1 MKKTHRVG
9 LMLAALMFLLTS
21 CGGGGQAQQSSQ
33 PDYKSV
39 KDMVLDIMQTDE
51 AKKAVS
57 KMMKDD
63 KFKQSMV
70 LDESTLRTTLIQSI
84 AKPNNPQIKE
94 AFQDPKFTAAL
105 AKTMKTENKALMKE
119 LMKDPEYQKL
129 MIDIMKDPEYEKNM
143 LDLMKSSA
151 YRQQM
156 MQVMKESLK
165 SPLFQGELLKIMQ
178 SAQEEMMKP
187 KQSTQESKG
196 GKSGKGKKQG
206 KSGGGSGDGGG
217 GGGSSS

>member
-1 MKKTHRVG
+1 MKKVHRVG

-39 KDMVLDIMQTDE
+39 KDMVLDILQTDE

-57 KMMKDD
+57 NMMKDE
-63 KFKQSMV
+63 KFKQSMI

-84 AKPNNPQIKE
+84 AKPDNPQIKE
-94 AFQDPKFTAAL
+94 AFKDPKFTSAL
-105 AKTMKTENKALMKE
+105 AKTMKSENKTLMKE

-129 MIDIMKDPEYEKNM
+129 MISVMKDPENEKNL

-156 MQVMKESLK
+156 MQVIKESMK
-165 SPLFQGELLKIMQ
+165 SPLFQAEMLKIME
-178 SAQEEMMKP
+178 SVSEDMMKP
-187 KQSTQESKG
+187 KKEE
-196 GKSGKGKKQG
+196 GKEKGKGKGKSKKQG
-206 KSGGGSGDGGG
+206 GAGGG
-217 GGGSSS
+217 GESSG

>member
-1 MKKTHRVG
+1 MKNVHRVG
-9 LMLAALMFLLTS
+9 LMLTTLMFLLTG
-21 CGGGGQAQQSSQ
+21 CGGKGQAPQSSQ

-39 KDMVLDIMQTDE
+39 KTMVLDIMQTDE

-63 KFKQSMV
+63 KFKQSMI

-105 AKTMKTENKALMKE
+105 AKTMKSENKALIKE

-143 LDLMKSSA
+143 LNLMKSSA
-151 YRQQM
+151 YRKQM
-156 MQVMKESLK
+156 MQVMKESMK
-165 SPLFQGELLKIMQ
+165 SPLFQADLMKIME
-178 SAQEEMMKP
+178 SVTEDMMKP
-187 KQSTQESKG
+187 KQTTTSKQAKG
-196 GKSGKGKKQG
+196 AHKGKKKG
-206 KSGGGSGDGGG
+206 GAKSG
-217 GGGSSS
+217 